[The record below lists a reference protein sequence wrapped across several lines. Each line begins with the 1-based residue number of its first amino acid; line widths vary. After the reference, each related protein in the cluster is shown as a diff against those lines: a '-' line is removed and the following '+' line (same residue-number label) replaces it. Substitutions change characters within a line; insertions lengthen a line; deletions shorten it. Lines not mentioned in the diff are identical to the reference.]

1 MISFIQDNSYS
12 PLPDVLLPVVLRVCH
27 APEELLAAVGAV
39 PELVVLAPEAV
50 LLQRV
55 LRRVRDAEEAA
66 RERTLAVVH
75 VAAQPDDNS
84 NDHY

>member
-1 MISFIQDNSYS
+1 M
-12 PLPDVLLPVVLRVCH
+12 VVRGCH
-27 APEELLAAVGAV
+27 SPEELLAAVGAV

-55 LRRVRDAEEAA
+55 LRRVRDAEEAP

-75 VAAQPDDNS
+75 VAPQPDGIS
-84 NDHY
+84 IALYVALLR